1 MNKGWERFFFIFS
14 YITQGSSYMSPRV
27 YGILHRIHHAYTDT
41 ELDPHSPSYDKNV
54 IAMMW
59 RTSVTYVGILRKRTE
74 VEPRFTKNVPEFSS
88 MQNHR
93 GHHLHEKP
101 QILLAYRQ
109 NDANIKLIWRIPC
122 ICYF

>member
-59 RTSVTYVGILRKRTE
+59 RTSVTYVGILRKRTA
-74 VEPRFTKNVPEFSS
+74 VEPRFTKNVPEWNWFDLWGNTWWS
-88 MQNHR
+88 R
-93 GHHLHEKP
+93 
-101 QILLAYRQ
+101 ILWSAFYVWFYI
-109 NDANIKLIWRIPC
+109 AFAPSAWWAKIG
-122 ICYF
+122 